1 VRLLAAEFLKLR
13 TTRTPWVLFG
23 IAVLISGLI
32 AAGFTGFGGLDA
44 ENEDTPALAL
54 AQAASF
60 FAILATVAG
69 ILLVTNEYRHGT
81 VMTTFLAEP
90 RRERVLGAKLVVA
103 LLTGAGIGLASMAV
117 STLVAAPWL
126 AARGEPSLLGG
137 ELLEGT
143 GRVLLAYAFSAALGA
158 AVGAILQNQV
168 GAIITVFVWF
178 LVVESIIGVLS
189 GLIFADELGEPDPIT
204 PYLPGSA
211 LGGIVGG
218 EGNEFLLRGGWAA
231 LLALAYVAGL
241 SLLGALSMT
250 RRDP

>member
-1 VRLLAAEFLKLR
+1 MRLLAAELLKLR

-23 IAVLISGLI
+23 ITVLISGLI
-32 AAGFTGFGGLDA
+32 AAGFAGFGGLDA
-44 ENEDTPALAL
+44 DNEDTPALAL

-60 FAILATVAG
+60 FGILTTVVG

-103 LLTGAGIGLASMAV
+103 LLTGAVFGLAAMAI

-126 AARGEPSLLGG
+126 AARDEPSLLTG
-137 ELLEGT
+137 ELLEGS
-143 GRVLLAYAFSAALGA
+143 GRVVLAYALSAALGA

-178 LVVESIIGVLS
+178 LIVESIIGVIS
-189 GLIFADELGEPDPIT
+189 GLIFADELGDPDPVT

-218 EGNEFLLRGGWAA
+218 EGNEFMLRGGWAA
-231 LLALAYVAGL
+231 LLALAYVVGL

>member
-1 VRLLAAEFLKLR
+1 MRLLASELLKLR

-23 IAVLISGLI
+23 ITVAISGLI

-54 AQAASF
+54 AQGAAF
-60 FAILATVAG
+60 FGILSTVAG

-103 LLTGAGIGLASMAV
+103 LLTGAAFGLAAMAI

-143 GRVLLAYAFSAALGA
+143 ARVVVAYALSAALGA

-168 GAIITVFVWF
+168 GAIVTIFVWF
-178 LVVESIIGVLS
+178 LIVESIIGVLS
-189 GLIFADELGEPDPIT
+189 GLVFADDLGEPDPIT

-231 LLALAYVAGL
+231 LLALGYVAGL
-241 SLLGALSMT
+241 SLLGVLSMT

>member
-1 VRLLAAEFLKLR
+1 MRLLPAELLKLR

-23 IAVLISGLI
+23 IGVLISGLI
-32 AAGFTGFGGLDA
+32 AAGFAGFGGLDA
-44 ENEDTPALAL
+44 ANEDTPALAL
-54 AQAASF
+54 AQGASF
-60 FAILATVAG
+60 FAILATVTG

-90 RRERVLGAKLVVA
+90 RRERVLGAKVVVA
-103 LLTGAGIGLASMAV
+103 LVTGAAFGLASMAA

-137 ELLEGT
+137 ELLEGS
-143 GRVLLAYAFSAALGA
+143 GRVVLSYALSAALGA

-168 GAIITVFVWF
+168 GAIIAVFVWF

-231 LLALAYVAGL
+231 LLALGYVAGL
-241 SLLGALSMT
+241 ALLGALSMM

>member
-13 TTRTPWVLFG
+13 TTRTPWMLFG
-23 IAVLISGLI
+23 LAVLISGLI
-32 AAGFTGFGGLDA
+32 AAGFAGFGGLDA
-44 ENEDTPALAL
+44 ENEDTPGLAL

-60 FAILATVAG
+60 FSILATVAG

-103 LLTGAGIGLASMAV
+103 LLTGAVFGLAAMAV

-137 ELLEGT
+137 ELLEGS
-143 GRVLLAYAFSAALGA
+143 GRVVLAYALSAALGA

-189 GLIFADELGEPDPIT
+189 GLVFADELGEPDPIT